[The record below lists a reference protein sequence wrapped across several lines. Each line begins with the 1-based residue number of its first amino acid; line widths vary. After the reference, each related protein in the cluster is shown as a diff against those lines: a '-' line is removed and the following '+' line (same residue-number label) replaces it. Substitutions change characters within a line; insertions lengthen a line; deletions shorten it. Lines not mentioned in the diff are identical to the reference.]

1 MTLFMSVLNSL
12 KECRW
17 NRKGVGQCFLD
28 KAEGFKSHYSVYCNN
43 YPKSIKFLLKV
54 QDDSSIS
61 QFFKMCQQQLN
72 HMLPLGAYLLK
83 PVQRVMKYPLLLRQ
97 LIKNMCVEDHGF
109 SEVSS
114 AVDKMTSVSK
124 HINEM
129 KEEYDADV
137 YVRGLDNLIKGCEGV
152 VDLVTA
158 GGLVLEGNLRYAG
171 GRSTIPSLRSR
182 ADRHLYIFQFKRL
195 MLLTKKDE
203 DGYQYKTHLEV
214 LQKICFL
221 KYV

>member
-1 MTLFMSVLNSL
+1 
-12 KECRW
+12 
-17 NRKGVGQCFLD
+17 
-28 KAEGFKSHYSVYCNN
+28 
-43 YPKSIKFLLKV
+43 
-54 QDDSSIS
+54 
-61 QFFKMCQQQLN
+61 MCQQQLN

-97 LIKNMCVEDHGF
+97 LIKNMCVDDHGF

-114 AVDKMTSVSK
+114 AIDIMTSVSK

-137 YVRGLDNLIKGCEGV
+137 YVRGLDNLIKGCAGV

-158 GGLVLEGNLRYAG
+158 GGLMLEGNLRYAG

-182 ADRHLYIFQFKRL
+182 ADRHLYTFLFKRL
-195 MLLTKKDE
+195 MLLTKKDD
-203 DGYQYKTHLEV
+203 DGYQYKTHLEIADIQLTQRV
-214 LQKICFL
+214 EKETSATFQVRQVSTGNFYNLQVNRL
-221 KYV
+221 ET